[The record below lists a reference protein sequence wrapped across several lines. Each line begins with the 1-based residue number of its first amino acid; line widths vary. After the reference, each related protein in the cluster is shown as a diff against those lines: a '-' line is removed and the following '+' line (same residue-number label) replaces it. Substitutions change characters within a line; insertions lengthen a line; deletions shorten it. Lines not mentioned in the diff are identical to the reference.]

1 MKHNI
6 LVRACQATVCTRL
19 EPAKFVHSLR
29 HPQKEE
35 DIYLGI
41 MENEE
46 PVDTVHKWAMEH
58 EIPKSMEKEVVDLA
72 CKVANCTR
80 QRALLY
86 ERDISYDGVSQGTIM
101 VYDGEEPADVI
112 HKFCQ
117 NKSLPNQ
124 LRDSVIQDA
133 CKNQNMH

>member
-1 MKHNI
+1 MH
-6 LVRACQATVCTRL
+6 AT

-41 MENEE
+41 MEDEE

-72 CKVANCTR
+72 CKVMNCTR

-86 ERDISYDGVSQGTIM
+86 ERGISYDGVSQGTIM
-101 VYDGEEPADVI
+101 VYDGEEPPMSYINSVKI
-112 HKFCQ
+112 NHCQ
-117 NKSLPNQ
+117 SNC
-124 LRDSVIQDA
+124 VIQLF
-133 CKNQNMH
+133 KMHARTKICAPDSSPFYCV